1 MKPMTK
7 YSYKQ
12 VLNVAKSCQNNVK
25 KQYKLGVTNKWSY
38 FFAKAILQ
46 PNKTYNQ
53 FNYHAPAN
61 PTGNYISRQIVKNDY
76 IDCCKRLVQYVE
88 TNKRMPNYIS
98 WRNFKIHPTL
108 FTEVLSRVLIY
119 YGTHK
124 TLPKYANINSKVFK
138 KETETVN
145 EVYSYFVKVFGTF
158 DNTIDGALRK
168 IAGKGYGYYYDDQY
182 SNKESI
188 NRMKTGQGVNCTDS
202 CQVFYNILSEL
213 IKKGKYKKVECLHV
227 KCSGGDGHVRLR
239 ITLNDGSYIYRDP
252 AAVLDSGNITHN
264 WCSNGTL
271 LAVNAGWFLNNLNR

>member
-1 MKPMTK
+1 MTE
-7 YSYKQ
+7 YTYKQ
-12 VLNVAKSCQNNVK
+12 VLGVAKACQANVK
-25 KQYKLGVTNKWSY
+25 KEYKLGVTSKWSY

-46 PNKTYNQ
+46 PNRTYNQ
-53 FNYHAPAN
+53 FNYPAPQQ
-61 PTGNYISRQIVKNDY
+61 PHGDYLSRQISIGDCL
-76 IDCCKRLVQYVE
+76 DCCKLLVKYVE

-98 WRNFKIHPTL
+98 WKNFKISPAL

-119 YGTHK
+119 YDTHK

-138 KETETVN
+138 EETETVN

-158 DNTIDGALRK
+158 DTIDGALRK

-239 ITLNDGSYIYRDP
+239 ITLNDGDYIYRDP

-264 WCSNGTL
+264 WCSNATL
-271 LAVNAGWFLNNLNR
+271 LSVNPQWFLNNLNR

>member
-1 MKPMTK
+1 MTE
-7 YSYKQ
+7 YTYKQ
-12 VLNVAKSCQNNVK
+12 VLGVAKACQANIK
-25 KQYKLGVTNKWSY
+25 KEYKLGVTSKWSY

-46 PNKTYNQ
+46 PNKVYNQ
-53 FNYHAPAN
+53 FNYPAPQQ
-61 PTGNYISRQIVKNDY
+61 PHGDYLSRQITMNDCL
-76 IDCCKRLVQYVE
+76 DCCKRLVKYVE
-88 TNKRMPNYIS
+88 TNKRMPNYIA
-98 WRNFKIHPTL
+98 WKNFKISPAL

-119 YGTHK
+119 YDTHK
-124 TLPKYANINSKVFK
+124 TLPKYANINSKAFTE
-138 KETETVN
+138 ETETVN
-145 EVYSYFVKVFGTF
+145 EVYSYFIKVFGTF

-202 CQVFYNILSEL
+202 CQVFYNIMLQL
-213 IKKGKYKKVECLHV
+213 IKLGKYKRVECLHV

-239 ITLNDGSYIYRDP
+239 ITLNDGTYIYRDP

-271 LAVNAGWFLNNLNR
+271 LSVNPGWFLNNINR

>member
-1 MKPMTK
+1 MTE
-7 YSYKQ
+7 YTYKQ
-12 VLNVAKSCQNNVK
+12 VLGVAKACQANIK
-25 KQYKLGVTNKWSY
+25 KEYKLGVTSKWSY

-46 PNKTYNQ
+46 PNKVYNQ
-53 FNYHAPAN
+53 FNYPAPQQ
-61 PTGNYISRQIVKNDY
+61 PHGDYLSRQITMNDCL
-76 IDCCKRLVQYVE
+76 DCCKRLVKYVE
-88 TNKRMPNYIS
+88 TNKRMPNYIA
-98 WRNFKIHPTL
+98 WKNFKISPAL

-119 YGTHK
+119 YDTHK
-124 TLPKYANINSKVFK
+124 TLPKYANINSKVFNE
-138 KETETVN
+138 ETETVN

-168 IAGKGYGYYYDDQY
+168 IAGKGYGYYYDDVY

-213 IKKGKYKKVECLHV
+213 IKKGKYRKVECLHV

-271 LAVNAGWFLNNLNR
+271 LSVNAGWFLNNLNR

>member
-1 MKPMTK
+1 MTE
-7 YSYKQ
+7 YTYKQ
-12 VLNVAKSCQNNVK
+12 VLGVAKACQANIK
-25 KQYKLGVTNKWSY
+25 KEYKLGVTSKWSY

-46 PNKTYNQ
+46 PNKIYNQ
-53 FNYHAPAN
+53 FNYPAPTN
-61 PTGNYISRQIVKNDY
+61 PHGDYLSRQITMNDCL
-76 IDCCKRLVQYVE
+76 DCCKLLVKYVE
-88 TNKRMPNYIS
+88 TNKRMPNYVV
-98 WRNFKIHPTL
+98 WKNFKISPAL

-119 YGTHK
+119 YDTHK

-138 KETETVN
+138 EETETVN

-202 CQVFYNILSEL
+202 CQVFYNIMLQL
-213 IKKGKYKKVECLHV
+213 IKLGKYKKVECLHV

-264 WCSNGTL
+264 WCSNATL
-271 LAVNAGWFLNNLNR
+271 LSVNPQWFLNNINR

>member
-1 MKPMTK
+1 MTE
-7 YSYKQ
+7 YTYKQ
-12 VLNVAKSCQNNVK
+12 VLGVAKACQANIK
-25 KQYKLGVTNKWSY
+25 KEYKLGITSKWAY
-38 FFAKAILQ
+38 FFAKAIIQ
-46 PNKTYNQ
+46 PNKAYNQ
-53 FNYHAPAN
+53 FNYPAPTN
-61 PTGNYISRQIVKNDY
+61 PHGDYLSRQITMKDCY
-76 IDCCKRLVQYVE
+76 DCCKLLVKYVE
-88 TNKRMPNYIS
+88 TNKRMPNYIQ
-98 WRNFKIHPTL
+98 WKNFKISPAL

-119 YGTHK
+119 YDTHK
-124 TLPKYANINSKVFK
+124 TLPKYANINSKAFTE
-138 KETETVN
+138 ETETVN

-202 CQVFYNILSEL
+202 CQVFYNIMLQL
-213 IKKGKYKKVECLHV
+213 IKLGKYKKVECLHV

-264 WCSNGTL
+264 WCINNYTL
-271 LAVNAGWFLNNLNR
+271 LAVNPSWWLENLNR

>member
-1 MKPMTK
+1 MTE
-7 YSYKQ
+7 YTYKQ
-12 VLNVAKSCQNNVK
+12 VLGVAKACQANIK
-25 KQYKLGVTNKWSY
+25 KEYKLGVTSKWSY

-46 PNKTYNQ
+46 PNRTYNQ
-53 FNYHAPAN
+53 FNYPAPQQ
-61 PTGNYISRQIVKNDY
+61 PHGDYLSRQISIGDCL
-76 IDCCKRLVQYVE
+76 DCCKLLVKYVE

-98 WRNFKIHPTL
+98 WKNFKISPAL

-119 YGTHK
+119 YDTHK

-138 KETETVN
+138 EETETVN

-158 DNTIDGALRK
+158 DTIDGALRK

-239 ITLNDGSYIYRDP
+239 ITLNDGDYIYRDP

-264 WCSNGTL
+264 WCSNATL
-271 LAVNAGWFLNNLNR
+271 LSVNPQWFLNNLNR